1 MYSEE
6 LNTTSEGKGAIGTFE
21 LSTDDNSDGARSRQQ
36 GSCPGGMVGETSS
49 GEDDSSR
56 LVSIRALGS

>member
-6 LNTTSEGKGAIGTFE
+6 FKTTGEGKGAVRNFE
-21 LSTDDNSDGARSRQQ
+21 LSADDNGVGAWSRQQ

-49 GEDDSSR
+49 REDDSSR
-56 LVSIRALGS
+56 LVSVCALDK